1 MKYFE
6 WDEKKNEWLKRERG
20 VSFENIILAIIDG
33 HVLDNIIHPNQGRYA
48 RQHMYIVEFEEYA
61 FSVPYV
67 MNQEKIFLKTIF
79 PSRKY
84 TKQYIEKGDI

>member
-6 WDEKKNEWLKRERG
+6 WDEKKNEWLKEMRG
-20 VSFENIILAIIDG
+20 ISFEKIILAIIEG
-33 HVLDNIIHPNQGRYA
+33 HVLDNIVHPNQGKYA
-48 RQHMYIVEFEEYA
+48 GQHMYIVEFDDYA

-67 MNQEKIFLKTIF
+67 EDREKIFLKTIF

-84 TKQYIEKGDI
+84 TKQYIEKGGL

>member
-6 WDEKKNEWLKRERG
+6 WDEQKNALLKDMRG
-20 VSFENIILAIIDG
+20 ISFEKIILAIIEG
-33 HVLDNIIHPNQGRYA
+33 HVLDNIVHPNQGKYA
-48 RQHMYIVEFEEYA
+48 GQLMYIVEVDEYA

-67 MNQEKIFLKTIF
+67 ADKDKIFLKTIF

-84 TKQYIEKGDI
+84 TKQYIEKGEV